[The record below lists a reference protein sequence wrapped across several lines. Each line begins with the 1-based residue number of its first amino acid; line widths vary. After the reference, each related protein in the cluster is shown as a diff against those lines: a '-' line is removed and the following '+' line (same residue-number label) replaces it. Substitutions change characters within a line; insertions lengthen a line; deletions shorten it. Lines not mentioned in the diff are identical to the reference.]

1 MSEQKRYNCV
11 KKTKKTFEDSLA
23 ELARELPLNKITVKM
38 LCEKSQL
45 SRNAFYFHY
54 RDIYDLVEEIE
65 NEFFEEV
72 RGYLNDFREMGFPK
86 NVLATIRSM
95 VLLFNERRNISLML
109 LDTSFSSTFV
119 PRLGKLMSDFNFEY
133 YSSFHKTNKRAT
145 YDLFYTFIS
154 SGFYGMVRAWLLS
167 EDPLPVDRFI
177 SLIYILIKRLLVL
190 GEPEIQYSVE

>member
-1 MSEQKRYNCV
+1 MSEQKRYSCV